1 MFVSE
6 ISLESSEL
14 KQKWAQSL
22 NAVPSISVENKEVY
36 PKILQELDELYN
48 SRLEKR
54 IAEIQAQYHERAK
67 KEEKL
72 RNEKIEAAKV
82 KAAQKAQ
89 QEAKLREEEAQRHQS
104 LKEKI
109 EKEKLELEE
118 RLKKEAEIQAQS
130 KPAEPVSEQTVL
142 PVVSQPDQTSVSE
155 STSENNK
162 DPRHDALPN
171 LENIAAVIT
180 NVEKTCAAL
189 IKARNDDYW

>member
-104 LKEKI
+104 LKEK
-109 EKEKLELEE
+109 
-118 RLKKEAEIQAQS
+118 
-130 KPAEPVSEQTVL
+130 
-142 PVVSQPDQTSVSE
+142 
-155 STSENNK
+155 N
-162 DPRHDALPN
+162 
-171 LENIAAVIT
+171 
-180 NVEKTCAAL
+180 
-189 IKARNDDYW
+189 